1 MTDDQTKLFDD
12 PNPLKPWQRSS
23 SDLRAESVARTK
35 EAIARVD
42 RNAND
47 EWKEA
52 ADDAIRYVTRSRAE
66 FTADEVWWRLEELG
80 TPAPHEPRA
89 LGARLQAA
97 KRAGLIVNSGQV
109 VMSKRPETHGSWVA
123 LWRSNGES
131 P

>member
-1 MTDDQTKLFDD
+1 MDDQTQLFGDD
-12 PNPLKPWQRSS
+12 PSALKPWQRSTV
-23 SDLRAESVARTK
+23 DLRRESVARTN

-47 EWKEA
+47 EWKQA
-52 ADDAIRYVTRSRAE
+52 ADDAIRYVTSRGDA

-80 TPAPHEPRA
+80 TVAPHEPRA

-123 LWRSNGES
+123 LWRVA
-131 P
+131 